1 MDENLRE
8 YSGNPETSRSGSPSR
23 KSGGGKA
30 FGVILGGLIILA
42 ALVVGIIYLARADTT
57 TTGKIRDIFIIVLAV
72 ESIIIGAALVIM
84 VIQIAALF
92 NLLQNE
98 IRPILESTQVTLSTL
113 KGTTAFLSEH
123 AIKPVIN
130 MSSMAA
136 GLKKLVSLIGVIHKE

>member
-8 YSGNPETSRSGSPSR
+8 YSGSSETSQTASPYQ

-30 FGVILGGLIILA
+30 IWIVLGGVIMLV
-42 ALVVGIIYLARADTT
+42 ALVVGIIYLARTDIT

-84 VIQIAALF
+84 VIQVAALF
-92 NLLQNE
+92 NLLKNE
-98 IRPILESTQVTLSTL
+98 IQPILESTQETLSTL
-113 KGTTAFLSEH
+113 KGTTAFLSKH

-136 GLKKLVSLIGVIHKE
+136 GLKKMVSLIGIIHKK